1 MSEDKERMY
10 RIALKALLLEAEH
23 GADLDEFCE
32 GAIASMLD
40 DIAYDS
46 DDIAQAVIAIEVAAD
61 AVSH

>member
-10 RIALKALLLEAEH
+10 RIALKALLLEAVKH

-32 GAIASMLD
+32 RAIASMLD

-46 DDIAQAVIAIEVAAD
+46 DDIA
-61 AVSH
+61 